1 MKEVI
6 VLMCNAPQIDRAAKT
21 IHQIRNHGQ
30 YHGDIVLFFDEDLPR
45 LEPNKLEFYKEKYNL
60 ILKQFPTINISKYVD
75 TLSKGKNEWGYPA
88 HCKLFTIHKFYLF
101 DVYFKGWDKVF
112 YIDAGMRIYNDLN
125 RILELDC
132 SGTLFAHSNSY
143 PCNYFKWKLNHQ
155 FNLNNEPEIV
165 KKLYENF
172 DMNIIDNFQSGVL
185 LYDTKIIED
194 NTVQTLIDLM
204 NEYPIS
210 KGPDQGYMNLYFICM
225 RNLWKPLPIMD
236 KKGFLYDYHE
246 RFDYKCNDYV
256 MLKYP
261 TTDPN
266 TY

>member
-6 VLMCNAPQIDRAAKT
+6 ALMCDGLQIDRAGNT
-21 IHQIRNHGQ
+21 IHQIRTKGRYN
-30 YHGDIVLFFDEDLPR
+30 GDIVLCVDTYLTEDNIIR
-45 LEPNKLEFYKEKYNL
+45 LNLVKEKYNL
-60 ILKQFPTINISKYVD
+60 ILKQFPNIDISTYTKV
-75 TLSKGKNEWGYPA
+75 LSNAKNDWGYPA

-101 DVYFKGWDKVF
+101 DTFFKAWDKVL
-112 YIDAGMRIYNDLN
+112 YIDSGMHIYHDLR
-125 RILELDC
+125 RILDLDC
-132 SGTLFAHSNSY
+132 SGILLAHSNCY
-143 PCNYFKWKLNHQ
+143 PNKYFSWNLNFQ

-172 DMNIIDNFQSGVL
+172 DMNITDNFQSGVL

-204 NEYPIS
+204 NIYPIS

-225 RNLWKPLPIMD
+225 RNLWKPLPLMD

-246 RFDYKCNDYV
+246 RFEYKCNDYV

-261 TTDPN
+261 KTDSN
-266 TY
+266 NS